1 VITCVEPELPAGSYV
16 VGYDFNV
23 HSTIEYHCEVGHIL
37 RGEATH
43 ECTVQGEWSGETPR
57 CECKFPA
64 GHGTSR
70 FVNDADNQEHS
81 SLKPLPVTITQM
93 IMSSAI
99 RKKVPIY
106 TNIF

>member
-57 CECKFPA
+57 CECKFAA
-64 GHGTSR
+64 GHGSGR
-70 FVNDADNQEHS
+70 FVNDANKQYYSSVKITTSDNNTNDNVKS
-81 SLKPLPVTITQM
+81 N
-93 IMSSAI
+93 
-99 RKKVPIY
+99 KKNVSIY